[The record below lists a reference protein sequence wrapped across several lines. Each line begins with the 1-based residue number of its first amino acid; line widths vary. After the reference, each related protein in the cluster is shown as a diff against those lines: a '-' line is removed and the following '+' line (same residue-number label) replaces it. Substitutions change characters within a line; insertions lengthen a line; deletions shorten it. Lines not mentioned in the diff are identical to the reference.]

1 MRRSVLRAC
10 RKKHSKLCCYSF
22 LQAAGGALPT
32 VTSGWVLAGSILAAV
47 RLARKQ
53 IEDDK
58 VRKLQV
64 LYLAAMIMELRVAI
78 FWKATAS
85 IILQK
90 IQSGLAAK

>member
-1 MRRSVLRAC
+1 MLRAC
-10 RKKHSKLCCYSF
+10 RKRHKKLCCCSF
-22 LQAAGGALPT
+22 LQAASGALPT

-64 LYLAAMIMELRVAI
+64 LCLAAMIMELRFAI
-78 FWKATAS
+78 F
-85 IILQK
+85 
-90 IQSGLAAK
+90 